1 MKKPTYGLIGRG
13 RVALHMAHYLG
24 LEKRSVV
31 QWHRALETDPA
42 RALHDADVILL
53 AISDDAIEPFLD
65 GHPEFRTRPVVHF
78 SGSLVIDKVPGLH
91 PLMTFGPG
99 LYDHEFYR
107 AIPFVTE
114 RDRPGFDEIFPGLHN
129 PSWPI
134 AGKDKSLY
142 HALCVLAG
150 NSTTILWTKA
160 MEDFES
166 RLGLPRN
173 ILRPFLLRTAANS
186 LDQGRNALTGSLA
199 RNDRGTIARDLE
211 GLAGDPFRE
220 VYLAI
225 ANAFAAERV
234 ES

>member
-1 MKKPTYGLIGRG
+1 
-13 RVALHMAHYLG
+13 MAHYLG
-24 LEKRSVV
+24 LEDRRVL
-31 QWHRALETDPA
+31 QWHRDLEAPPQV
-42 RALHDADVILL
+42 ALHDADVILL
-53 AISDDAIEPFLD
+53 ALSDDAIGPFID
-65 GHPEFRTRPVVHF
+65 RHPEFRARPVVHF
-78 SGSLVIDKVPGLH
+78 SGSLLIDGVPGLH
-91 PLMTFGPG
+91 PLMTFGPE

-107 AIPFVTE
+107 AIPFVCE
-114 RDRPGFDEIFPGLHN
+114 RGHAGFDEIFPGLDN

-134 AGKDKSLY
+134 DGRKKSTY

-160 MEDFES
+160 MEGFES
-166 RLGLPRN
+166 RLGLPRE

-186 LDQGRNALTGSLA
+186 LDQGRAALTGTLA

-225 ANAFAAERV
+225 ATAFAAERA